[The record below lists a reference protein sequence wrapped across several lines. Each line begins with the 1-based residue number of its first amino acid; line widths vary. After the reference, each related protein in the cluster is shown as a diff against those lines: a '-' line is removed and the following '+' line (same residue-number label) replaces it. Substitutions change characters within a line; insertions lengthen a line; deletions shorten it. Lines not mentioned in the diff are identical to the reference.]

1 MIRTES
7 EFGPTQVRPELDT
20 HGYCGQHLSFAGAVT
35 SLRGTE
41 SATTVSDHVLN
52 IALDLA
58 QHSTQSKITSI
69 CVENILSS
77 LSGKSEDWCVYK

>member
-20 HGYCGQHLSFAGAVT
+20 HSYCGQHLAFSGAVT
-35 SLRGTE
+35 SLRGTK
-41 SATTVSDHVLN
+41 SVTAVSDHSLN
-52 IALDLA
+52 MVLDLA

-69 CVENILSS
+69 CVANILSG
-77 LSGKSEDWCVYK
+77 LSGKSEDWCVYQ